1 MKAVKNYWDFEEN
14 LLIKRIRKL
23 ISITYKY
30 NL

>member
-1 MKAVKNYWDFEEN
+1 MKAVKNYWDFKEN

-23 ISITYKY
+23 IHITYKY